1 MAFALI
7 AWSSSLSALSRIL
20 RPRRR
25 AAAPDAVAGPVREPS
40 SPRSVQLAP
49 ELVTIALP
57 DADRP
62 QQAADVQSAP
72 RIMVQ
77 APSACHWSLPSGGK
91 LAAPRARAAAVPLR
105 VIRRGTD
112 GEAARLVISGRMAD
126 VCAELDR
133 LVLH

>member
-25 AAAPDAVAGPVREPS
+25 AAAPDAVAGAVREPS

-77 APSACHWSLPSGGK
+77 APSACHWSLPSGSK
-91 LAAPRARAAAVPLR
+91 LAAPRARAAVPLR